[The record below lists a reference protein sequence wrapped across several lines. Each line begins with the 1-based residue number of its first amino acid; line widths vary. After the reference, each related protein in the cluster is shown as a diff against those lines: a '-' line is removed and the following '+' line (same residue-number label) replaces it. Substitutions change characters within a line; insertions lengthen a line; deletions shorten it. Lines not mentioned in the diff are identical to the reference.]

1 MTVHRVPRAT
11 RSTARGRNVLVRNPD
26 RSNRTLATGLCRLFE
41 ADRGAGKKPVKRLR
55 LHRDNPP
62 SIAHCKVQ
70 ARTSPRLD
78 CHPGSGSGMC
88 QRFARCGPCVF
99 PMKPNPR
106 GHARRL
112 GVSLSHA
119 RGFVQ
124 WAGALHQCRVP
135 HMKAPR
141 ANLSATPRTARGD
154 EAAPAE
160 FSLRVCWCPPVGF
173 RLAIRHATPACLRW
187 RLCADAAP
195 NCGGFRA
202 LHLLLL
208 THNPATLVHEE
219 TAHPAGWST
228 PPAHS
233 RPDPADG
240 QGTCGPA
247 LSRCVAQ
254 APADDARMVAG
265 RAGPRAQAGAR
276 RLLNL
281 WRGRHA

>member
-1 MTVHRVPRAT
+1 MTADRVPWAT
-11 RSTARGRNVLVRNPD
+11 LPTARRRIVLVRNPD
-26 RSNRTLATGLCRLFE
+26 RLNRTLETGLCRLFG
-41 ADRGAGKKPVKRLR
+41 ADRGAGKKPLKRLR

-62 SIAHCKVQ
+62 LGVPRKVQ
-70 ARTSPRLD
+70 ARTSPRLS
-78 CHPGSGSGMC
+78 CHPGSGPGWH
-88 QRFARCGPCVF
+88 QRFARCGPCAF
-99 PMKPNPR
+99 PRRPNPR

-124 WAGALHQCRVP
+124 WAGALHPRMVP
-135 HMKAPR
+135 QMKAPH
-141 ANLSATPRTARGD
+141 ANLAATPRAARAA

-160 FSLRVCWCPPVGF
+160 FSLRVCWCSPVGF
-173 RLAIRHATPACLRW
+173 RVVIRGATLSSLRLHL
-187 RLCADAAP
+187 RTAAAS
-195 NCGGFRA
+195 NCGGFCA
-202 LHLLLL
+202 PHLSLS

-240 QGTCGPA
+240 QGTRGPA
-247 LSRCVAQ
+247 LSRCLAQ
-254 APADDARMVAG
+254 TSADDARMVAG

-276 RLLNL
+276 WLLNL
-281 WRGRHA
+281 WRCGHA